1 MWNLWKRK
9 ISLEEQMEISLEEQM
24 IQKIVESTYDGTLL
38 WECKKGGYL
47 LHKYHADRG
56 NIRLVWS
63 PCLGIYHLSINKVI
77 VCMSYRLLSDVHGAI
92 LSNNPVK
99 EKTIQSFLD
108 RFTSKPE
115 AITTE
120 PCYPP

>member
-9 ISLEEQMEISLEEQM
+9 ISLEEQM
-24 IQKIVESTYDGTLL
+24 IQKIVESTYDGTLR
-38 WECKKGGYL
+38 WECKDDESV
-47 LHKYHADRG
+47 LHKYRADRG
-56 NIRLVWS
+56 NIRFVWS
-63 PCLGIYHLSINKVI
+63 PSLEIYHLSINKVT
-77 VCMSYRLLSDVHGAI
+77 VCKSYRLLSDVYEAI

-99 EKTIQSFLD
+99 AKTIQSFLD

-120 PCYPP
+120 PTL